1 MIFTGFVAGVTADAL
16 RCRYVKDKR
25 DSELG
30 SAFVTPLLKSSASK
44 NDPSQAVH
52 SKLEE
57 PTIVKETER
66 AFGKNESF
74 EDSDSS
80 DLGKE
85 SKSFLANLLP
95 ESGSQSRDKEKEDK
109 TSEKESEEPMSK
121 EVENQDDSRGWL
133 SGLLGSSE
141 EADKESGPEDKFTA
155 SEKEPSGLRVPFK
168 DEAEATMEGAKT
180 WFSDLNTKVH
190 EKIEEL
196 QPSEEKPDQDDN
208 KSEASGWLSGL
219 LGSAGETDKESGP
232 EDKSISSEK
241 EPSGLRVPFKDE
253 AEATME
259 EAKTW
264 FSDLNTKVHEKI
276 EELQPSEEKHDQ
288 DDQNSESSVW
298 FSSLLGTSNKSCC
311 NEAEELKSCIER
323 CLESPRT
330 DEREKKAS
338 TEEEEDSRTGWFS
351 GSKSD
356 TSGYEP
362 DEESDQS
369 GWFSGRSNQADT
381 KEKQQH
387 LDEEEPD
394 KESYSS
400 GWFSGWF
407 GSTRPAE
414 RDTEESGQEDESID
428 SEKEPSGLREEAEA
442 TLEGAKAWFSDLN
455 SKVHEKID
463 EHLPDRQSDE
473 VKADENNSSWWFSS
487 SSPEKSSQL
496 FCGKTEDPR
505 EESKST
511 EAEVRGLLPSIF
523 SGSSTQ
529 TDEESQ
535 EPKEPVKEKG
545 GSWWPFS
552 SRSQEDVVKD
562 DDDDHICC
570 EMATLKSC
578 KKEDIKIRV
587 CGILSVEEIIRK

>member
-44 NDPSQAVH
+44 NDPSQAVR

-74 EDSDSS
+74 EDSDST

-141 EADKESGPEDKFTA
+141 EA
-155 SEKEPSGLRVPFK
+155 
-168 DEAEATMEGAKT
+168 
-180 WFSDLNTKVH
+180 
-190 EKIEEL
+190 
-196 QPSEEKPDQDDN
+196 
-208 KSEASGWLSGL
+208 
-219 LGSAGETDKESGP
+219 DKESGP

-362 DEESDQS
+362 DKESNQS
-369 GWFSGRSNQADT
+369 GWFSGSSNQADT

-414 RDTEESGQEDESID
+414 QDTEESGQEDESID

-463 EHLPDRQSDE
+463 EHLPDTQSDK

-562 DDDDHICC
+562 NDDDRICC

>member
-44 NDPSQAVH
+44 NDPSQAVR

-74 EDSDSS
+74 EDSDST

-141 EADKESGPEDKFTA
+141 EADKESGPEDKFIA

-196 QPSEEKPDQDDN
+196 QPSEEK
-208 KSEASGWLSGL
+208 
-219 LGSAGETDKESGP
+219 
-232 EDKSISSEK
+232 
-241 EPSGLRVPFKDE
+241 
-253 AEATME
+253 
-259 EAKTW
+259 
-264 FSDLNTKVHEKI
+264 
-276 EELQPSEEKHDQ
+276 HDQ
-288 DDQNSESSVW
+288 DDQNSESSGW

-414 RDTEESGQEDESID
+414 RATEESGQEDKSIDSEKEKQQHLDQEEPDKESYSSGWFSGWFGSTRPAERDTEESGQEDESID

-463 EHLPDRQSDE
+463 EHLPDTQSDK

-562 DDDDHICC
+562 NDDDRICC